1 MHDLIIIGG
10 GAAGL
15 SAALYALGKGL
26 DAVTIYEDVGGKAGT
41 QQQLAGQSSEEYLAG
56 AEAVQLFERRVT
68 SHAGAVLRDRVIELR
83 KHKAVFQ
90 IETQHHGVLE
100 ARAALIAT
108 GATPIKLDVPG
119 AKALLDHGIGYSITT
134 HSQLLAGKRVAVVGT
149 TMRAL
154 RGVVELARVAEQV
167 YLIASD
173 ATGMSNPLARSLRRF
188 ENVSVLAGYRVV
200 EIVGA
205 LGVEQVVVEH
215 DGERSWLQVDAAFA
229 DLGLLPN
236 SSMVRQLA
244 RVNIDGFIMVDD
256 RNATTQ
262 TGMFAA
268 GDVTTAFAEQVL
280 IAIGDGARAAASAY
294 DYILSYVTPPGAEA
308 EGAD

>member
-1 MHDLIIIGG
+1 MHEFVIIGG

-26 DAVTIYEDVGGKAGT
+26 DTVAIYEDVGGKAGT
-41 QQQLAGQSSEEYLAG
+41 QQQLAGQAGDEYLAG

-68 SHAGAVLRDRVIELR
+68 SRAGAVLRDRVIELR
-83 KHKAVFQ
+83 KQHDVFQ
-90 IETQHHGVLE
+90 IETQHHGLLE
-100 ARAALIAT
+100 ARAVLIAT
-108 GATPIKLDVPG
+108 GATPLKLDAPG

-134 HSQLLAGKRVAVVGT
+134 HSQLLAGKRVAVVGS

-154 RGVVELARVAEQV
+154 RGVVELARVAEHV
-167 YLIASD
+167 YLITPDAS
-173 ATGMSNPLARSLRRF
+173 GMTHPLARSLRRF
-188 ENVSVLAGYRVV
+188 ENVSLLIGYQVV
-200 EIVGA
+200 EIAGTI
-205 LGVEQVVVEH
+205 GVEQVAVEH

-236 SSMVRQLA
+236 SSIVRQLA
-244 RVNIDGFIMVDD
+244 RVDNAGFIMVDD

-262 TGMFAA
+262 TGLFAA

-294 DYILSYVTPPGAEA
+294 EYILSYVTPPGAVA

>member
-1 MHDLIIIGG
+1 MHDLVIIGG

-26 DAVTIYEDVGGKAGT
+26 DAVTIYEDIGGKAGT
-41 QQQLAGQSSEEYLAG
+41 QQQLVGQASEEYLAG
-56 AEAVQLFERRVT
+56 VEAVQLFERRVT

-83 KHKAVFQ
+83 KYNGIFQ
-90 IETQHHGVLE
+90 IETQHHGALE
-100 ARAALIAT
+100 ARTVLIAT
-108 GATPIKLDVPG
+108 GATPLKLDVPG

-134 HSQLLAGKRVAVVGT
+134 HSQLLAGKRVVVVGA

-154 RGVVELARVAEQV
+154 RGVVELARVAKQV
-167 YLIASD
+167 YLITPD
-173 ATGMSNPLARSLRRF
+173 AIGMTHPLARSLRQF
-188 ENVSVLAGYRVV
+188 ANVSLLVGYRVV
-200 EIVGA
+200 EIAGA
-205 LGVEQVVVEH
+205 MGVEQVAVEH

-236 SSMVRQLA
+236 SGVARQLA
-244 RVNIDGFIMVDD
+244 RVNVDGFIMVDD

-262 TGMFAA
+262 AGLFAA

-280 IAIGDGARAAASAY
+280 IAIGEGARAAASAY
-294 DYILSYVTPPGAEA
+294 DYLLS
-308 EGAD
+308 

>member
-1 MHDLIIIGG
+1 MHDLVIIGG

-41 QQQLAGQSSEEYLAG
+41 QQQLAGQAGEEYLAG

-68 SHAGAVLRDRVIELR
+68 SHAGAVLRDRVIDLH
-83 KHKAVFQ
+83 KHNGVFQ
-90 IETQHHGVLE
+90 IETQHHGALE
-100 ARAALIAT
+100 ARAVLIAT
-108 GATPIKLDVPG
+108 GATPLKLDVPG

-134 HSQLLAGKRVAVVGT
+134 HSQLLAGKRVVVVGT

-167 YLIASD
+167 YLIAPD
-173 ATGMSNPLARSLRRF
+173 ATGMTNPLARSLRRF
-188 ENVSVLAGYRVV
+188 ANVSVLVGYQVV
-200 EIVGA
+200 EIAGSI
-205 LGVEQVVVEH
+205 GVEQVAVEH
-215 DGERSWLQVDAAFA
+215 DGERSWLQVDATFA

-236 SSMVRQLA
+236 SGIVRKLA

-262 TGMFAA
+262 MGLFAA

>member
-1 MHDLIIIGG
+1 MHDLVIVGG

-26 DAVTIYEDVGGKAGT
+26 DTVTIYEDVGGKAGT
-41 QQQLAGQSSEEYLAG
+41 QQQLAGQTGEEYLAG

-68 SHAGAVLRDRVIELR
+68 SHAGAVLRDRVIELS
-83 KHKAVFQ
+83 KHKAVFH
-90 IETQHHGVLE
+90 IETQHHGALE
-100 ARAALIAT
+100 ARAVLIAT
-108 GATPIKLDVPG
+108 GATPLKLDVPG
-119 AKALLDHGIGYSITT
+119 AKTLLDHGIGYSITT

-167 YLIASD
+167 YLIAPD
-173 ATGMSNPLARSLRRF
+173 AAGMTNPLARSLSRF
-188 ENVSVLAGYRVV
+188 ANVSVLAGYRVAEV
-200 EIVGA
+200 AGA
-205 LGVEQVVVEH
+205 SGVEQIAVER

-236 SSMVRQLA
+236 SAMVRHLA

-256 RNATTQ
+256 CNATTQ
-262 TGMFAA
+262 AGLFAA

-294 DYILSYVTPPGAEA
+294 DYILSYVAPGTAEA

>member
-1 MHDLIIIGG
+1 MHELVMIGG

-41 QQQLAGQSSEEYLAG
+41 QQQLAGQVGEEYLAG

-68 SHAGAVLRDRVIELR
+68 SRAGAVLRDRVIELR
-83 KHKAVFQ
+83 KHNDVFQ

-100 ARAALIAT
+100 ARAVLIAT
-108 GATPIKLDVPG
+108 GATPLKLDAPG

-134 HSQLLAGKRVAVVGT
+134 HSQQLAGKCVAVVGT

-167 YLIASD
+167 YLIAPD
-173 ATGMSNPLARSLRRF
+173 ATGMTSPLARSLQRF
-188 ENVSVLAGYRVV
+188 SNVTVLVGYRVV
-200 EIVGA
+200 EIAGSIA
-205 LGVEQVVVEH
+205 VEQVAVEH
-215 DGERSWLQVDAAFA
+215 EGERSWLQVDAAFA

-236 SSMVRQLA
+236 SGVARQLA

-262 TGMFAA
+262 TGLFAA

-294 DYILSYVTPPGAEA
+294 EYILSYATPRTAAAEA
-308 EGAD
+308 AD

>member
-1 MHDLIIIGG
+1 MHDLVIIGG

-41 QQQLAGQSSEEYLAG
+41 QQQLAGQAGEEYLAG

-68 SHAGAVLRDRVIELR
+68 SHAGAVLRDRVIDLH
-83 KHKAVFQ
+83 KHNGVFQ
-90 IETQHHGVLE
+90 IETQHHGALE
-100 ARAALIAT
+100 ARAVLIAT
-108 GATPIKLDVPG
+108 GATPLKLDVPG

-134 HSQLLAGKRVAVVGT
+134 HSQLLAGKRVVVVGT

-167 YLIASD
+167 YLIAPD
-173 ATGMSNPLARSLRRF
+173 ATGMTNPLARSLRRF
-188 ENVSVLAGYRVV
+188 ANVSVLVGYQVV
-200 EIVGA
+200 EIAGSI
-205 LGVEQVVVEH
+205 GVEQVAVEQ
-215 DGERSWLQVDAAFA
+215 DGERSWLQVDATFA

-236 SSMVRQLA
+236 SGIVRKLA

-262 TGMFAA
+262 MGLFAA

>member
-1 MHDLIIIGG
+1 MHDLVIIGG

-15 SAALYALGKGL
+15 SAALFALGKGL
-26 DAVTIYEDVGGKAGT
+26 DAVTIYEDVGGKAGM
-41 QQQLAGQSSEEYLAG
+41 QQQLAGQSGEEYLAG
-56 AEAVQLFERRVT
+56 AEAIQLFERRVT
-68 SHAGAVLRDRVIELR
+68 SRAGAVLRDRVIELR
-83 KHKAVFQ
+83 KHNGIFQ
-90 IETQHHGVLE
+90 LETQHHGALE
-100 ARAALIAT
+100 ARAVLIAT
-108 GATPIKLDVPG
+108 GATPLKLDVPG
-119 AKALLDHGIGYSITT
+119 AKAPLDHGIGYSITT

-167 YLIASD
+167 YLIAPD
-173 ATGMSNPLARSLRRF
+173 ATGMTTPLARSLHRF
-188 ENVSVLAGYRVV
+188 TNVSLLAGYQVV
-200 EIVGA
+200 EIAGA
-205 LGVEQVVVEH
+205 IGVEQVAVEH
-215 DGERSWLQVDAAFA
+215 DGERSWLQVDATFA

-236 SSMVRQLA
+236 SGVARQLA
-244 RVNIDGFIMVDD
+244 RVNVDGFIMVDD

-262 TGMFAA
+262 TGLFAA

-294 DYILSYVTPPGAEA
+294 EYILSYVTPPGAAA

>member
-1 MHDLIIIGG
+1 MHDLVIIGG

-41 QQQLAGQSSEEYLAG
+41 QQLLAGQSGEEYLAG

-68 SHAGAVLRDRVIELR
+68 SRVGAVLRDRVIELR
-83 KHKAVFQ
+83 KQNGIFY
-90 IETQHHGVLE
+90 IETQHHGTLE
-100 ARAALIAT
+100 ARAVLIAT
-108 GATPIKLDVPG
+108 GATPLKLDAPG

-134 HSQLLAGKRVAVVGT
+134 HSQLLAGKRVAVVGS

-167 YLIASD
+167 YLIVPD
-173 ATGMSNPLARSLRRF
+173 ATGMTNPLARSLRRF
-188 ENVSVLAGYRVV
+188 ANVSLLIGYRVV
-200 EIVGA
+200 EVAGSA
-205 LGVEQVVVEH
+205 GVEQVAVEH

-236 SSMVRQLA
+236 SGLVRQLA

-256 RNATTQ
+256 RNTTTQ
-262 TGMFAA
+262 TGLFAA

-294 DYILSYVTPPGAEA
+294 DYILSYVAPPSVAA

>member
-1 MHDLIIIGG
+1 MHDLVIIGG

-26 DAVTIYEDVGGKAGT
+26 DAVTIYEDVGGKSGT

-56 AEAVQLFERRVT
+56 TEAVQLFARRVT
-68 SHAGAVLRDRVIELR
+68 SHAGAVLRDRVIDLR
-83 KHKAVFQ
+83 KHNSIFL
-90 IETQHHGVLE
+90 IETQHHGALE
-100 ARAALIAT
+100 ARAVLIAT
-108 GATPIKLDVPG
+108 GAAPLKLDVPG

-167 YLIASD
+167 YLIAPD
-173 ATGMSNPLARSLRRF
+173 AAGMTNPLARSLHRF
-188 ENVSVLAGYRVV
+188 ANVSVLVGYQVV

-205 LGVEQVVVEH
+205 TGVEQVVVEH

-236 SSMVRQLA
+236 SGVVRQLA

-262 TGMFAA
+262 AGLFAA

-294 DYILSYVTPPGAEA
+294 EYILTYANAGGAEA
-308 EGAD
+308 EGTD

>member
-1 MHDLIIIGG
+1 MRDLVIIGG

-26 DAVTIYEDVGGKAGT
+26 DAVTIYEDVGGKAGM
-41 QQQLAGQSSEEYLAG
+41 QQQLAGQPGEEYLAG
-56 AEAVQLFERRVT
+56 VEAVQLFERRVT
-68 SHAGAVLRDRVIELR
+68 SRAGAVLRDRVIELR
-83 KHKAVFQ
+83 KQNGTFR
-90 IETQHHGVLE
+90 IETQHHGVLD
-100 ARAALIAT
+100 ARAVLIAT
-108 GATPIKLDVPG
+108 GATPLKLEVPG

-134 HSQLLAGKRVAVVGT
+134 HSHLLAGKRVAVVGST
-149 TMRAL
+149 PRAL
-154 RGVVELARVAEQV
+154 RGVVELARVATQI
-167 YLIASD
+167 YLIVPD
-173 ATGMSNPLARSLRRF
+173 ATGMTNPLARSLRRF
-188 ENVSVLAGYRVV
+188 ANVSLLIGYQVAEV
-200 EIVGA
+200 TGNTA
-205 LGVEQVVVEH
+205 VEQLAVEH

-236 SSMVRQLA
+236 SGLVRQLA

-262 TGMFAA
+262 PGLFAA

-294 DYILSYVTPPGAEA
+294 DYILSHMAPAGMLA

>member
-1 MHDLIIIGG
+1 VEAARRPHTPITYRGWLERPKAAPAIPDRVIKNEETMHDLVIIGG

-41 QQQLAGQSSEEYLAG
+41 QQQLAGQSGEEYLAG

-83 KHKAVFQ
+83 KHNGVFQ
-90 IETQHHGVLE
+90 IETQHHGALE
-100 ARAALIAT
+100 ARAVLIAT
-108 GATPIKLDVPG
+108 GATPLKLDVPG

-167 YLIASD
+167 YLIAPD
-173 ATGMSNPLARSLRRF
+173 ATGMTNPLARSLRRF
-188 ENVSVLAGYRVV
+188 ANVSVLAGYRVV
-200 EIVGA
+200 EIAGA
-205 LGVEQVVVEH
+205 IGVEQVAVEH

-236 SSMVRQLA
+236 SGMVRQLA

-256 RNATTQ
+256 QNATTQ
-262 TGMFAA
+262 TGLFAPA
-268 GDVTTAFAEQVL
+268 M
-280 IAIGDGARAAASAY
+280 
-294 DYILSYVTPPGAEA
+294 
-308 EGAD
+308 

>member
-1 MHDLIIIGG
+1 MHDLVIIGG

-41 QQQLAGQSSEEYLAG
+41 QQQLAGQTGEEYLAG
-56 AEAVQLFERRVT
+56 AEAIQLFERRVT
-68 SHAGAVLRDRVIELR
+68 SRAGAVLRDRVIELR
-83 KHKAVFQ
+83 KHDGVFQ
-90 IETQHHGVLE
+90 IETQHHGALE
-100 ARAALIAT
+100 ARAVLIAT
-108 GATPIKLDVPG
+108 GATPLKLDVPG

-167 YLIASD
+167 YLIAPD
-173 ATGMSNPLARSLRRF
+173 ATGMTSPLARSLRRF
-188 ENVSVLAGYRVV
+188 ANVSLLVGYRVV
-200 EIVGA
+200 EIAGTA
-205 LGVEQVVVEH
+205 GVEQVAVEH

-236 SSMVRQLA
+236 SAVVRQLA
-244 RVNIDGFIMVDD
+244 RVNVDGFIMVDD

-262 TGMFAA
+262 TGLFAA

-308 EGAD
+308 EGSD

>member
-1 MHDLIIIGG
+1 MHDLVIIGG

-26 DAVTIYEDVGGKAGT
+26 DAVTVYEDVGGKAGT
-41 QQQLAGQSSEEYLAG
+41 QQQLPGQVGEEYLAG
-56 AEAVQLFERRVT
+56 VEAVQLFERRVT
-68 SHAGAVLRDRVIELR
+68 SRAGTVLRDRVLELR
-83 KHKAVFQ
+83 KYNGAFQ
-90 IETQHHGVLE
+90 IEPQQHGALE
-100 ARAALIAT
+100 ARTVLIAT
-108 GATPIKLDVPG
+108 GATPLKLDVPG

-134 HSQLLAGKRVAVVGT
+134 HSQLLAGKRVAVVGA

-154 RGVVELARVAEQV
+154 RGAVELARVAEQV
-167 YLIASD
+167 YLITPD
-173 ATGMSNPLARSLRRF
+173 AIGMTHPLARSLSRF
-188 ENVSVLAGYRVV
+188 ANVSLLIGYQVV
-200 EIVGA
+200 EITGSI
-205 LGVEQVVVEH
+205 GVEQVAVEH
-215 DGERSWLQVDAAFA
+215 DGERSWLRVDAAFA

-236 SSMVRQLA
+236 SAVARQLA
-244 RVNIDGFIMVDD
+244 RVNVDGFIMVDD

-262 TGMFAA
+262 AGLFAA

-294 DYILSYVTPPGAEA
+294 EYLLSYVAPRGAAA

>member
-1 MHDLIIIGG
+1 MHDLVIIGG

-15 SAALYALGKGL
+15 SAALFALGKGL
-26 DAVTIYEDVGGKAGT
+26 DAVTIYEDVGGKAGM
-41 QQQLAGQSSEEYLAG
+41 QQQLAGQSGEEYLAG
-56 AEAVQLFERRVT
+56 AEAIQLFERRVT
-68 SHAGAVLRDRVIELR
+68 SRAGAVLRDRVIELR
-83 KHKAVFQ
+83 KHNGIFQ
-90 IETQHHGVLE
+90 LETQHHGALE
-100 ARAALIAT
+100 ARAVLIAT
-108 GATPIKLDVPG
+108 GATPLKLEVPG

-134 HSQLLAGKRVAVVGT
+134 HSQLLAGKRVAVIGT

-167 YLIASD
+167 YLIAPD
-173 ATGMSNPLARSLRRF
+173 ATGMTTPLARSLRRF
-188 ENVSVLAGYRVV
+188 ANVSLLAGYQVV
-200 EIVGA
+200 EIAGA
-205 LGVEQVVVEH
+205 IGVEQVAVEH
-215 DGERSWLQVDAAFA
+215 DGERSWLQVDATFA

-236 SSMVRQLA
+236 SGVARQLA
-244 RVNIDGFIMVDD
+244 RVNVDGFIMVDD

-262 TGMFAA
+262 TGLFAA

-294 DYILSYVTPPGAEA
+294 DYILSYVAPPGAEA

>member
-1 MHDLIIIGG
+1 MHEFVIIGG

-26 DAVTIYEDVGGKAGT
+26 DTVAIYEDVGGKAGT
-41 QQQLAGQSSEEYLAG
+41 QQQLVGQASEEYLAG
-56 AEAVQLFERRVT
+56 VEAVQLFERRVT

-83 KHKAVFQ
+83 KYNGIFQ
-90 IETQHHGVLE
+90 IETQHHGALE
-100 ARAALIAT
+100 ARTVLIAT
-108 GATPIKLDVPG
+108 GATPLKLDVPG

-134 HSQLLAGKRVAVVGT
+134 HSQLLAGKRVVVVGA

-154 RGVVELARVAEQV
+154 RGVVELARVAKQV
-167 YLIASD
+167 YLITPD
-173 ATGMSNPLARSLRRF
+173 AIGMTHPLARSLRQF
-188 ENVSVLAGYRVV
+188 ANVSLLVGYRVV
-200 EIVGA
+200 EIAGA
-205 LGVEQVVVEH
+205 MGVEQVAVEH

-236 SSMVRQLA
+236 SGVARQLA
-244 RVNIDGFIMVDD
+244 RVNVDGFIMVDD

-262 TGMFAA
+262 AGLFAA

-294 DYILSYVTPPGAEA
+294 DYLLS
-308 EGAD
+308 

>member
-1 MHDLIIIGG
+1 MHDLVIIGG

-41 QQQLAGQSSEEYLAG
+41 QQQLAGQAGEEYLAG
-56 AEAVQLFERRVT
+56 VEAVQLFERRVT

-83 KHKAVFQ
+83 KYNGIFQ
-90 IETQHHGVLE
+90 IETQHHGALE
-100 ARAALIAT
+100 ARAVLIAT
-108 GATPIKLDVPG
+108 GATPLKLDVPG

-134 HSQLLAGKRVAVVGT
+134 HSQLLAGKRVAVVGA

-154 RGVVELARVAEQV
+154 RGVIELARVAKQV
-167 YLIASD
+167 YLITPD
-173 ATGMSNPLARSLRRF
+173 AIGMTHPLARSLRQF
-188 ENVSVLAGYRVV
+188 ANVTLLIGYRVV
-200 EIVGA
+200 EIAGA
-205 LGVEQVVVEH
+205 MGVEQVAVEH
-215 DGERSWLQVDAAFA
+215 EGERSWLQVDAAFA

-236 SSMVRQLA
+236 SGVARQLA
-244 RVNIDGFIMVDD
+244 RVNVDGFIMVDD

-262 TGMFAA
+262 PGLFAA

-280 IAIGDGARAAASAY
+280 IAIGDGARAAVSAY
-294 DYILSYVTPPGAEA
+294 DYLLS
-308 EGAD
+308 

>member
-1 MHDLIIIGG
+1 MHDLVIIGG

-26 DAVTIYEDVGGKAGT
+26 DTITIYEEVGGKAGT
-41 QQQLAGQSSEEYLAG
+41 QQQLAGQASEEYLAG
-56 AEAVQLFERRVT
+56 AEAVQLFARRVT
-68 SHAGAVLRDRVIELR
+68 SHAGAVLRDRVLDLR
-83 KHKAVFQ
+83 KHSGIFL
-90 IETQHHGVLE
+90 IETQHHGALE
-100 ARAALIAT
+100 ARAVLVAT
-108 GATPIKLDVPG
+108 GAAPLKLDVPG

-154 RGVVELARVAEQV
+154 RGVVELARVAEQI
-167 YLIASD
+167 YLIAPD
-173 ATGMSNPLARSLRRF
+173 ATGMTSPLARSLHRF
-188 ENVSVLAGYRVV
+188 ANVSVLGGYRVI
-200 EIVGA
+200 EIAGA
-205 LGVEQVVVEH
+205 SGVEQIVVEH

-236 SSMVRQLA
+236 SGVVRQLA

-262 TGMFAA
+262 AGLFAA

-294 DYILSYVTPPGAEA
+294 DYILSYVMPPSAQA

>member
-1 MHDLIIIGG
+1 
-10 GAAGL
+10 
-15 SAALYALGKGL
+15 
-26 DAVTIYEDVGGKAGT
+26 VV
-41 QQQLAGQSSEEYLAG
+41 
-56 AEAVQLFERRVT
+56 
-68 SHAGAVLRDRVIELR
+68 
-83 KHKAVFQ
+83 
-90 IETQHHGVLE
+90 
-100 ARAALIAT
+100 
-108 GATPIKLDVPG
+108 
-119 AKALLDHGIGYSITT
+119 
-134 HSQLLAGKRVAVVGT
+134 VVGT

-167 YLIASD
+167 YLIAPD
-173 ATGMSNPLARSLRRF
+173 ATGMTNPLARSLRRF
-188 ENVSVLAGYRVV
+188 ANVSVLVGYQVV
-200 EIVGA
+200 EIAGSI
-205 LGVEQVVVEH
+205 GVEQVAVEH
-215 DGERSWLQVDAAFA
+215 DGERSWLQVDATFA

-236 SSMVRQLA
+236 SGIVRKLA

-262 TGMFAA
+262 MGLFAA

>member
-1 MHDLIIIGG
+1 MHDLVIIGG

-26 DAVTIYEDVGGKAGT
+26 DAVTIYEDVGGKAGM
-41 QQQLAGQSSEEYLAG
+41 QQQLAGQPGEEYLAG
-56 AEAVQLFERRVT
+56 VEAVQLFERRVT
-68 SHAGAVLRDRVIELR
+68 SRAGAVLRDRVIELR
-83 KHKAVFQ
+83 KLQGIFS
-90 IETQHHGVLE
+90 IETHHHGVLE
-100 ARAALIAT
+100 ARTVLVAT
-108 GATPIKLDVPG
+108 GATPLKLEAPG

-134 HSQLLAGKRVAVVGT
+134 HSQLLAGKRVAVIGST
-149 TMRAL
+149 QRAL
-154 RGVVELARVAEQV
+154 RGVVELARAAKQIYVIV
-167 YLIASD
+167 PD
-173 ATGMSNPLARSLRRF
+173 ATGMTSPLARSLRRF
-188 ENVSVLAGYRVV
+188 ANVSLLIGYQLVEVV
-200 EIVGA
+200 GTT
-205 LGVEQVVVEH
+205 GVEQIAVEH
-215 DGERSWLQVDAAFA
+215 EGERSWLQVDAAFA

-236 SSMVRQLA
+236 SGLVRQIA

-262 TGMFAA
+262 PGLFAA

-294 DYILSYVTPPGAEA
+294 DYILSQIEPAGVAA

>member
-1 MHDLIIIGG
+1 MHDLVIIGG

-15 SAALYALGKGL
+15 SAALFALGKGL
-26 DAVTIYEDVGGKAGT
+26 DAVTIYEDVGGKAGM
-41 QQQLAGQSSEEYLAG
+41 QQQLAGQSGEEYLAG
-56 AEAVQLFERRVT
+56 AEAIQLFERRVT
-68 SHAGAVLRDRVIELR
+68 SRAGAVLRDRVIELR
-83 KHKAVFQ
+83 KHNGIFQ
-90 IETQHHGVLE
+90 LETQHHGALE
-100 ARAALIAT
+100 ARAVLIAT
-108 GATPIKLDVPG
+108 GATPLKLEVPG
-119 AKALLDHGIGYSITT
+119 AKALLDHGIGYSIAT

-167 YLIASD
+167 YLIAPD
-173 ATGMSNPLARSLRRF
+173 ATGMTNPLARSLRRF
-188 ENVSVLAGYRVV
+188 ANVSLLAGYQVV
-200 EIVGA
+200 EIAGTI
-205 LGVEQVVVEH
+205 GVEQVAVEH
-215 DGERSWLQVDAAFA
+215 DGERSWLQVDATFA

-236 SSMVRQLA
+236 SGVARQLA
-244 RVNIDGFIMVDD
+244 RVNVDGFIMVDD

-262 TGMFAA
+262 PGLFAA